1 MICDTRML
9 KIAYYS
15 MLLNSNSTSSNI
27 VQSIGTAFIVVSRSR
42 KRKAKRQRKEEK
54 IKLIFLSRFRENEK
68 RVSDVEATKGRI
80 ESLGFSFAC

>member
-27 VQSIGTAFIVVSRSR
+27 VQSIGTAFIVVFT
-42 KRKAKRQRKEEK
+42 KPVKEK
-54 IKLIFLSRFRENEK
+54 QKGSEK
-68 RVSDVEATKGRI
+68 RRK
-80 ESLGFSFAC
+80 LN